1 MAHPAFVVLRAKGAT
16 IPAEP
21 SEHEFG
27 PRDGIEIVDYSQ
39 PVAVPFSDTGVTGT
53 RSYKPITFRK
63 RIDRASPLIAQ
74 ALAQNQVVDAD
85 FRFFRERK
93 ETGEVSEFFRVAV
106 TRAVDVDSHLRPT
119 HLVAVHLAADNV
131 VRPVPRPRSHLNA
144 EHAQLRP
151 AVDDVVG
158 DLRAAKVAE
167 GTQVVGVEVVEH

>member
-21 SEHEFG
+21 SEHEFA

-74 ALAQNQVVDAD
+74 ALAQNQVVDAE
-85 FRFFRERK
+85 FRFFRDDK

-106 TRAVDVDSHLRPT
+106 TRAAVVSFRELLDDALDPARATRPPLEEVGLLYQRIAWT
-119 HLVAVHLAADNV
+119 D
-131 VRPVPRPRSHLNA
+131 PVN
-144 EHAQLRP
+144 
-151 AVDDVVG
+151 
-158 DLRAAKVAE
+158 
-167 GTQVVGVEVVEH
+167 GVSFEDTGGRL